1 METFPSANEMMCIIL
16 CLPSNQP
23 TYLPMFPSLSPPT
36 SEPAARQS
44 INLVLLWITLTLS
57 VFIFQV
63 SSCGRRIYLSLWRR
77 RNGLPGKVKKA
88 KSAAVAVRPFDAALG
103 AHLLFSA
110 GRLRHNMTEPKI
122 AHTIKSSKNECP
134 RMPFS
139 HITQLSYVISGPHCF
154 SSPPCILGIFNWRQ
168 LRGLQRVPSGGPR

>member
-1 METFPSANEMMCIIL
+1 
-16 CLPSNQP
+16 
-23 TYLPMFPSLSPPT
+23 MFPSLSPPT
-36 SEPAARQS
+36 CEPTARQS

-77 RNGLPGKVKKA
+77 NGLPRKVKKA

-122 AHTIKSSKNECP
+122 AHTVKSSNNECP
-134 RMPFS
+134 RMPF
-139 HITQLSYVISGPHCF
+139 TQLPYVISGPHCF
-154 SSPPCILGIFNWRQ
+154 PSPCILGIFNWRQ

>member
-1 METFPSANEMMCIIL
+1 MMCIIL

-23 TYLPMFPSLSPPT
+23 TYLPMFPSLSP
-36 SEPAARQS
+36 PAARQS

-77 RNGLPGKVKKA
+77 NGLPRKVKKA
-88 KSAAVAVRPFDAALG
+88 KSAVAPRPFDAALG

-110 GRLRHNMTEPKI
+110 VRLRRNMTGPKI
-122 AHTIKSSKNECP
+122 AHIVKSSNDECP

-139 HITQLSYVISGPHCF
+139 HVTQLPCVISGPHCF